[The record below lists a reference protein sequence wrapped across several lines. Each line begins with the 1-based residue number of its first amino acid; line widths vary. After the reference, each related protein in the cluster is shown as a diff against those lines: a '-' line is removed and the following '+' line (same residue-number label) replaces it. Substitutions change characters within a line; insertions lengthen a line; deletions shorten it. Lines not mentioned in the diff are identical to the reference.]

1 VQEEGHAVS
10 VTDSSDQPEKHKS
23 LKFLTANFAKR
34 SDQPVT
40 NIFDSNRKIDGRNE
54 YFSLFGVTAR
64 SFLVHPESNK
74 PQSTPLALLKIK
86 IDEYGF
92 KTSRFNN

>member
-1 VQEEGHAVS
+1 MN
-10 VTDSSDQPEKHKS
+10 TFRSS
-23 LKFLTANFAKR
+23 
-34 SDQPVT
+34 
-40 NIFDSNRKIDGRNE
+40 
-54 YFSLFGVTAR
+54 GVTAR